1 MEPKYTL
8 KLDASW
14 RPIEVISAYKGV
26 SMVYGGRAKPLEW
39 YDTGPHPTLRYPSVI
54 VLKTYIHKRPF
65 TLTCNRK
72 NIVWRDQ
79 NTCQYC
85 GGVFLFKELTMDHV
99 LPQYFGGLKVWENI
113 VACCKK
119 CNGKK
124 GHKKLEEISMNL
136 LTKPKKPAI
145 TIREYYRQI
154 VFPEVWDNYI

>member
-1 MEPKYTL
+1 VKPKYTL

-14 RPIEVISAYKGV
+14 RPIEVIDAFKGV
-26 SMVYGGRAKPLEW
+26 SMVYGGRARPLEW

-54 VLKTYIHKRPF
+54 VLKSYIHRRRF
-65 TLTCNRK
+65 TMTCNRK
-72 NIVWRDQ
+72 NVVWRDR

-99 LPQYFGGLKVWENI
+99 LPQYHGGKKTWNNI

>member
-14 RPIEVISAYKGV
+14 RPIEVIDAFKGV
-26 SMVYGGRAKPLEW
+26 SMVYGGRARPLEW

-54 VLKTYIHKRPF
+54 VLKSYIHRRRF
-65 TLTCNRK
+65 TMTCNRK
-72 NIVWRDQ
+72 NVVWRDR

-99 LPQYFGGLKVWENI
+99 LPQYHGGLKTWDNI
-113 VACCKK
+113 VTCCKK

-124 GHKKLEEISMNL
+124 GHKKIEETSMIL

-154 VFPEVWDNYI
+154 EFPKVWDNYI

>member
-1 MEPKYTL
+1 MKPKYTL

-14 RPIEVISAYKGV
+14 RPIEVIDAFKGV
-26 SMVYGGRAKPLEW
+26 SMVYGGRARPLEW

-54 VLKTYIHKRPF
+54 VLKSYVHKRQF
-65 TLTCNRK
+65 TMTCNRK
-72 NIVWRDQ
+72 NVVWRDQ

-85 GGVFLFKELTMDHV
+85 GGFFSFKDLTMDHV
-99 LPQYFGGLKVWENI
+99 LPQYHGGKKTWDNI

-145 TIREYYRQI
+145 TIRDYYRQI
-154 VFPEVWDNYI
+154 EFPETWDKYI

>member
-1 MEPKYTL
+1 MKPKYTL

-14 RPIEVISAYKGV
+14 RPIEVIDAFKGV
-26 SMVYGGRAKPLEW
+26 SMVYGGRARPLEW
-39 YDTGPHPTLRYPSVI
+39 YDTGPHPTLRFPSVI
-54 VLKTYIHKRPF
+54 VLKTYIHKRSF

-72 NIVWRDQ
+72 NVVWRDR

-99 LPQYFGGLKVWENI
+99 LPQYHGGQKTWDNI
-113 VACCKK
+113 VACCRK

-124 GHKKLEEISMNL
+124 GHNKLEEISMNL

-145 TIREYYRQI
+145 TIRDYYRQI
-154 VFPEVWDNYI
+154 EFPEVWDNYI

>member
-1 MEPKYTL
+1 
-8 KLDASW
+8 
-14 RPIEVISAYKGV
+14 
-26 SMVYGGRAKPLEW
+26 
-39 YDTGPHPTLRYPSVI
+39 
-54 VLKTYIHKRPF
+54 
-65 TLTCNRK
+65 
-72 NIVWRDQ
+72 VWRDQ

>member
-1 MEPKYTL
+1 MDKLYTL

-14 RPIEVISAYKGV
+14 RPIEVIDAFKGV
-26 SMVYGGRAKPLEW
+26 SMVYGGRARPLEW

-54 VLKTYIHKRPF
+54 VLKSYVHKRQF
-65 TLTCNRK
+65 TMTCNRK
-72 NIVWRDQ
+72 NVVWRDQ

-85 GGVFLFKELTMDHV
+85 GGVFLFKDLTMDHV
-99 LPQYFGGLKVWENI
+99 IPQYFGGGKTWDNI
-113 VACCKK
+113 VAACKK

-145 TIREYYRQI
+145 TIRDYYRQI
-154 VFPEVWDNYI
+154 VFPEVWDKYI